1 MLVLVL
7 VLMLMLMLVLV
18 LVLLLLLLLLL
29 LMLPLLMLS
38 LVLPL
43 VLLILRVRVHC
54 LISNRQNIIDGQHT
68 LGWLTEPQ
76 TVEGL
81 FSLFGH
87 VLAMAS
93 SEHANNNGDQ
103 AEDKSEAND

>member
-7 VLMLMLMLVLV
+7 VLMLMLVLV

-29 LMLPLLMLS
+29 MLP
-38 LVLPL
+38 
-43 VLLILRVRVHC
+43 LLILRVRVHC

-93 SEHANNNGDQ
+93 SEHANDNGDQ